1 MGTVDNND
9 DDDGGGD
16 NNIPKVHLPVINHK

>member
-1 MGTVDNND
+1 MGTVDNN

-16 NNIPKVHLPVINHK
+16 NNIPKVHLPMIHHK